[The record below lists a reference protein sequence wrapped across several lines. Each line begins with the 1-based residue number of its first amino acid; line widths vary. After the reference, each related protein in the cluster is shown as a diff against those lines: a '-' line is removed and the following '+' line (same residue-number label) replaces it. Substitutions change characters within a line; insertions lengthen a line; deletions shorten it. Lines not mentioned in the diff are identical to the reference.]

1 MGFFDSEIVQQ
12 EAKQLFED
20 YQSLIQLGSH
30 YGKFD
35 REGKKIFI
43 EKMEAMMDRYRI
55 FMKRF
60 ELSDDFMAQM
70 TVEQLNTQLGSIW
83 HYPDSNVRPNEPH
96 LRADEIGIRKANI
109 TTWMPEFYFFLPPKF
124 LICRLGLACFRLAV
138 GKWNPTLTIWMQQY
152 KNFKTLD

>member
-20 YQSLIQLGSH
+20 YQALMQLGGE

-35 REGKKIFI
+35 REGKKIYI
-43 EKMEAMMDRYRI
+43 QKMEAMMDRYRI

-70 TVEQLNTQLGSIW
+70 TVQQLQTQLNQF
-83 HYPDSNVRPNEPH
+83 
-96 LRADEIGIRKANI
+96 GITPQQMFDQMN
-109 TTWMPEFYFFLPPKF
+109 TTLERMKRE
-124 LICRLGLACFRLAV
+124 
-138 GKWNPTLTIWMQQY
+138 
-152 KNFKTLD
+152 LDKQP

>member
-20 YQSLIQLGSH
+20 YQALTHLGAD

-43 EKMEAMMDRYRI
+43 EQMEAMMERYRV

-60 ELSDDFMAQM
+60 ELSEDFMAKM
-70 TVEQLNTQLGSIW
+70 TVEQLKTQLGQFGVTPQQMFDQM
-83 HYPDSNVRPNEPH
+83 HV
-96 LRADEIGIRKANI
+96 
-109 TTWMPEFYFFLPPKF
+109 
-124 LICRLGLACFRLAV
+124 
-138 GKWNPTLTIWMQQY
+138 TLERMRSEVEKQ
-152 KNFKTLD
+152 